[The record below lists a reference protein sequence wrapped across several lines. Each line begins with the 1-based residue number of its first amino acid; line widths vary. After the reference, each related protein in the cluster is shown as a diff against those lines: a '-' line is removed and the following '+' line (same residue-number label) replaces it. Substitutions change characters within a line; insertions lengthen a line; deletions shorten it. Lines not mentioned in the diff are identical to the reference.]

1 MGLFSKLF
9 SSTNDKQLKKL
20 SHTADKIISLLP
32 NYSKKTDDEL
42 RRCTTA
48 FKERLSKGETLDD
61 ILVEAYAVCTEAV
74 KRVLGFDLYKVQI
87 MGAIALHQGR
97 IAEMLTGEGKT
108 VVETLPAY
116 LNALAEKGVHVVTV
130 NDYLADRDAGWMG
143 GVYRFLG
150 LTVGLIKP
158 FQSTEEKQE
167 AYKCDITYGTNTEFG
182 FDYLRDN
189 MQNSFANVCQR
200 GLSFAIVDEVDSI
213 LIDEAKTPLI
223 IAGQVA
229 SEVIL
234 YQACDAFAKSLVR
247 STYVPK
253 KDDNANYLDA
263 DGDFVVDE
271 ENDSISLTTRGI
283 EKAEK
288 FFKVKFSMPVDEN
301 ANTETD
307 ETESEDID
315 ENADEIE
322 ESADET
328 VDETDETETVPER
341 KEDPEQ
347 TRELYDAVINLY
359 KHIRFAVKANFLM
372 KKDKDY
378 VVMDGEVLIVDEYTG
393 RLMFG
398 RRYNEGLHQAIEAKE
413 GVKIQGESKT
423 FASVTFQNYFRLYNK
438 LSGMTGTAKLEE
450 QEFLEIY
457 GVDVVCIPPNKEV
470 KRIDEEDRVYV
481 TQKAKLDAIVQD
493 ISDCYHKGQPVLVG
507 TPTVEKSEEL
517 SVLLGLAGVP
527 HLLLN
532 AKNHREEAMIIAQAG
547 RFGSITVATNMAGRG
562 TDIILGG
569 NASFYAVKNLE
580 NQGFDPETIDKA
592 LHTAKLELTP
602 EMAEIVD
609 KYQQERAKIA
619 EELASER
626 DKVIECGGLRV
637 IGTEKN
643 ENRRIDAQLR
653 GRSGRQGDEGS
664 SVFYLSFEDDLLRI
678 PYEDELN
685 KYIVSNELHA
695 DSLVQNSFIAHKIKN
710 AQTDLE
716 QRNYSIRK
724 NVLSY
729 DDVLNN
735 QRETIYQER
744 RNIMASTDVHEKILS
759 YIPDYVSEVIQK
771 IIDFRYDYRT
781 WNYDKLNEII
791 NQELNIPGKKVLTI
805 GLAAEM
811 TIDRIIDEFL
821 DATLKTY
828 NEKYEAF
835 ANAGQNFGEVEKNV
849 LLSSIDA
856 EWINQMDNMDNLR
869 SCVGLKALGQVNPV
883 VNYQIEGRKFFDEMI
898 ENIKRKTV
906 QTLLKADLGAI
917 NQDIEEM
924 ESYPDE
930 ILDN

>member
-1 MGLFSKLF
+1 MGLLNKIFL
-9 SSTNDKQLKKL
+9 STNDKQLKKL
-20 SHTADKIISLLP
+20 SHTADKIIGLLP
-32 NYSKKTDDEL
+32 NYAKKTDDEL
-42 RRCTTA
+42 RRCTVA
-48 FKERLSKGETLDD
+48 FKERLTKGETLDD
-61 ILVEAYAVCTEAV
+61 LLVEAYAVCAEAV

-116 LNALAEKGVHVVTV
+116 LNALAEKGVHIVTV

-150 LTVGLIKP
+150 LTVGLIAP
-158 FQSTEEKQE
+158 FQSNEDKRN
-167 AYKCDITYGTNTEFG
+167 AYKCDITYGTNSEFG

-189 MQNSFANVCQR
+189 MYDSFDKVCQR
-200 GLSFAIVDEVDSI
+200 GLNYAIVDEVDSI

-229 SEVIL
+229 SAVEL
-234 YQACDAFAKSLVR
+234 YSKADEFAKTLTR
-247 STYVPK
+247 SSYVPQ
-253 KDDNANYLDA
+253 KDDNEKYLDA

-271 ENDSISLTTRGI
+271 ENGTISLTTAGV
-283 EKAEK
+283 EKAEE
-288 FFKVKFSMPVDEN
+288 FFGVDN
-301 ANTETD
+301 IVDN
-307 ETESEDID
+307 
-315 ENADEIE
+315 IE
-322 ESADET
+322 
-328 VDETDETETVPER
+328 
-341 KEDPEQ
+341 
-347 TRELYDAVINLY
+347 LY

-398 RRYNEGLHQAIEAKE
+398 RRYNEGLHQAIEEKE
-413 GVKIQGESKT
+413 GVEIQGESKT
-423 FASVTFQNYFRLYNK
+423 FASITFQNYFRLYKK

-470 KRIDEEDRVYV
+470 KRIDEPDKVFV
-481 TQKAKLDAIVQD
+481 TQEAKLKAIVSD
-493 ISDCYHKGQPVLVG
+493 ISDCYHRGQPVLVG

-517 SVLLGLAGVP
+517 SALLNKENVP

-547 RFGSITVATNMAGRG
+547 RYGSITVATNMAGRG

-569 NASFYAVKNLE
+569 NASFYAVKTLE
-580 NQGFDPETIDKA
+580 NQGYDPETIDKA

-602 EMAEIVD
+602 EMLEITE
-609 KYQQERAKIA
+609 KYQRERSKIA
-619 EELASER
+619 DELNDER
-626 DKVIECGGLRV
+626 ERVIEVGGLRV

-643 ENRRIDAQLR
+643 ENRRIDSQLR
-653 GRSGRQGDEGS
+653 GRSGRQGDAGS
-664 SVFYLSFEDDLLRI
+664 SIFYLSFEDDLLRI
-678 PYEDELN
+678 PYKDELE
-685 KYIVSNELHA
+685 KYVESNGLRPTA
-695 DSLVQNSFIAHKIKN
+695 IVQNSYIAHKIKN
-710 AQTDLE
+710 AQIDLE

-729 DDVLNN
+729 DDVLNK
-735 QRETIYQER
+735 QRESIYAER
-744 RNIMASTDVHEKILS
+744 RNIMRASDVHEKILN
-759 YIPDYVSEVIQK
+759 YVPDYVSEIVQK
-771 IIDFRYDYRT
+771 TVDYRDDYRY
-781 WNYDKLNEII
+781 WQYDELNAKLNS
-791 NQELNIPGKKVLTI
+791 ELNLQDSKVLTI

-811 TIDRIIDEFL
+811 NIDRIIDEFL
-821 DATLKTY
+821 RVTL
-828 NEKYEAF
+828 EKYDAKIDSF
-835 ANAGQNFGEVEKNV
+835 SKVGYDFRLIEKSV
-849 LLSSIDA
+849 LLSTIDS

-869 SCVGLKALGQVNPV
+869 SCVGLKALGQINPV
-883 VNYQIEGRKFFDEMI
+883 INYQIEGMKFFDDMI

-906 QTLLKADLGAI
+906 QVLLKTDLVEI
-917 NQDIEEM
+917 NKEIEELD
-924 ESYPDE
+924 SYPDE

>member
-9 SSTNDKQLKKL
+9 SSANDKQLKKL
-20 SHTADKIISLLP
+20 SHTADKVIALLP
-32 NYSKKTDDEL
+32 NYSKKNDDEL

-116 LNALAEKGVHVVTV
+116 LNALTEKGVHIVTV

-158 FQSTEEKQE
+158 FQSVEEKQN

-223 IAGQVA
+223 IAGQVE

-234 YQACDAFAKSLVR
+234 YEACDVFAKSLER

-253 KDDNANYLDA
+253 KDDNANYLEA

-271 ENDSISLTTRGI
+271 ENDTISLTTRGI

-288 FFKVKFSMPVDEN
+288 FFKVKFSMPVEESSNDEEVDDVDE
-301 ANTETD
+301 TDVETD
-307 ETESEDID
+307 ETESE
-315 ENADEIE
+315 
-322 ESADET
+322 ESEKVAEKPREPKQT
-328 VDETDETETVPER
+328 PEF
-341 KEDPEQ
+341 
-347 TRELYDAVINLY
+347 YDAVIHLY

-378 VVMDGEVLIVDEYTG
+378 VVIDGEVLIVDEYTG

-470 KRIDEEDRVYV
+470 KRIDETDRVYV
-481 TQKAKLDAIVQD
+481 TQKAKLNAIVQD
-493 ISDCYHKGQPVLVG
+493 ISDCYHRGQPVLVG

-517 SVLLGLAGVP
+517 SVLLKEAGVP

-547 RFGSITVATNMAGRG
+547 RKGSITVATNMAGRG

-580 NQGFDPETIDKA
+580 NQCFDPETIDKA

-602 EMAEIVD
+602 EMAEILD
-609 KYQQERAKIA
+609 KYQQERAKISL
-619 EELASER
+619 ELANER
-626 DKVIECGGLRV
+626 NEVIECGGLRV

-653 GRSGRQGDEGS
+653 GRSGRQGDVGS
-664 SVFYLSFEDDLLRI
+664 SVFYLSFQDDLLRI

-685 KYIVSNELHA
+685 KYIVSNELHE
-695 DSLVQNSFIAHKIKN
+695 DSLVQNSFIAHKIKS
-710 AQTDLE
+710 AQTDTE

-735 QRETIYQER
+735 QRESIYQER
-744 RNIMASTDVHEKILS
+744 RNIMGSTDVHEKILS

-771 IIDFRYDYRT
+771 IVDFRYDYRT
-781 WNYDKLNEII
+781 WNYDGLNEAI
-791 NQELNIPGKKVLTI
+791 NNELNLPDEKVLTI

-821 DATLKTY
+821 AVTLTKY
-828 NEKYEAF
+828 NEKFEAY
-835 ANAGQNFGEVEKNV
+835 AKAGYNFGEIEKNV
-849 LLSSIDA
+849 LISTIDA

-906 QTLLKADLGAI
+906 QTLLKSDLGAI
-917 NQDIEEM
+917 NKDIEEM